1 MITRADQLAFDAFV
15 RETSDRLLRT
25 AYLLSGDRGHA
36 EDLVQ
41 TALLRTAR
49 RWSTA
54 RQEPAAYTRRVLV
67 NLAKDRWRDLRRRP
81 GEAPLEVDVAVPVT
95 DGVAD
100 RDQLLRAARQLP
112 AGQRAVLVLRYF
124 DDLSVAETA
133 AALGCSEGTV
143 KSQTARA
150 LDRLRSALVPTPTK
164 LENADADRR

>member
-1 MITRADQLAFDAFV
+1 M
-15 RETSDRLLRT
+15 
-25 AYLLSGDRGHA
+25 
-36 EDLVQ
+36 Q

-54 RQEPAAYTRRVLV
+54 RAGAGGVHPPGLSVNARQGPARPAPTARRG
-67 NLAKDRWRDLRRRP
+67 AAGD
-81 GEAPLEVDVAVPVT
+81 VDVAVPVT

-133 AALGCSEGTV
+133 AALGYSGGDRQVTDRPC
-143 KSQTARA
+143 A
-150 LDRLRSALVPTPTK
+150 LDRLRSALVPTPT
-164 LENADADRR
+164 EAGERRC